1 METINLKGVSTHNL
15 KAVNAS
21 FPLGKLTVVTG
32 VSGSGKSSLV
42 FDTLYSES
50 YRRYVESLS
59 SFARQYLKALPKPK
73 VESVQN
79 LPAAIAVR
87 QSRSGATSRS
97 TVGTL
102 TEINDLLRVL
112 FVHLS
117 KIHCQSCG
125 KVVEPETPATIVSKT
140 REGFGTGETV
150 MVAAPLARWEK
161 VKPKEL
167 RAQLEAQGFSRL
179 IEPAT
184 GELIRIVEAS
194 DAQLKSL
201 Q

>member
-1 METINLKGVSTHNL
+1 MTIQNHETDAIELVGVSTHNL
-15 KAVNAS
+15 KSIDVD

-73 VESVQN
+73 VDSVRN
-79 LPAAIAVR
+79 LPAAIAVK

-117 KIHCQSCG
+117 RITCRTCAR
-125 KVVEPETPATIVSKT
+125 VVEPESAAVVVRKC
-140 REGFGTGETV
+140 REKIGVGPTV
-150 MVAAPLARWEK
+150 LLSAPLVRWEK
-161 VKPKEL
+161 VNPK
-167 RAQLEAQGFSRL
+167 
-179 IEPAT
+179 
-184 GELIRIVEAS
+184 
-194 DAQLKSL
+194 
-201 Q
+201 